1 MKTVT
6 LYRPFT
12 IEKALEDFD
21 HYMGSFFGESP
32 LTPARNQRYLP
43 AVDIRETEGAYEVE
57 AELPGYDEKNIQ
69 VHVDGS
75 VLTIE
80 SRKEEPS
87 EAVKD
92 VSATSEKAAARKEVA
107 EKGVTDNEPR
117 FIVRERRSASFHREF
132 RLPENADTNAISAVF
147 KNGLLNL
154 EIKKRP
160 EAQKRV
166 IEIGINQ

>member
-12 IEKALEDFD
+12 IDKALEDFD
-21 HYMGSFFGESP
+21 RYVDSFFGESP
-32 LTPARNQRYLP
+32 LTPALPGNVP
-43 AVDIRETEGAYEVE
+43 AVDIRETEGSYRLE

-69 VHVDGS
+69 VHVDGN

-80 SRKEEPS
+80 SKREETR
-87 EAVKD
+87 D
-92 VSATSEKAAARKEVA
+92 
-107 EKGVTDNEPR
+107 GTDQGQSGDGTADGKQDR
-117 FIVRERRSASFHREF
+117 FIVRERRRASFSRSF
-132 RLPENADTNAISAVF
+132 RLPEDADTGSISAVF

-166 IEIGINQ
+166 IEIGVNQ